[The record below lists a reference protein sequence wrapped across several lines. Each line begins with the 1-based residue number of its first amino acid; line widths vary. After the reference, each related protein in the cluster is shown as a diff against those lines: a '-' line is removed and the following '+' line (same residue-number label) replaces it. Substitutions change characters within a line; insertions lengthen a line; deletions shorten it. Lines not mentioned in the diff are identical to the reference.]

1 MTNIVKVNNKIV
13 MADEII
19 EVDPK
24 DVIVVETRDVITKRV
39 IVKSLKDGGR
49 RLAKDLIKIGVVSG
63 YSYGMAEYNMVKYGM
78 KEHVRRCSNLIGFM
92 YGI

>member
-1 MTNIVKVNNKIV
+1 MTSIVKVNNKIV

-19 EVDPK
+19 EIDPK

-63 YSYGMAEYNMVKYGM
+63 YSYGMAEYNTVKYGI
-78 KEHVRRCSNLIGFM
+78 KEHARRCSNLIGFM